1 MCNAFS
7 CLIHRDGKVYWK
19 AGIDSHSNLVE
30 HFRLKDDKKELDA
43 DFVKVELTPD
53 EGYLHPEGRWTPKI
67 DQGQTPH
74 WWKDS
79 MLMRADKALE
89 EWKQEVY
96 SKIDLEGARNPVKPW
111 EIEPRRLGKSRLALL
126 KEWASVWDSVWASVG
141 ASVWASVGASVWASV
156 GASVGDSVW
165 DSVWDSVVGLGGGLG
180 RGLGGASV
188 GTRSGP
194 RSGTR
199 SMLTSVP
206 SSQISATGNTP
217 RRSRASPRENI
228 PSGRPSPSGS
238 RASSPSRPR
247 RAGLSTIR
255 SEERTP

>member
-1 MCNAFS
+1 MCKAFS

-43 DFVKVELTPD
+43 DFVKVELTP
-53 EGYLHPEGRWTPKI
+53 ERGYLHPEGRWTPKI

-111 EIEPRRLGKSRLALL
+111 EIEPPKVGPEQLALL
-126 KEWASVWDSVWASVG
+126 KEWASVRVSVWPSVWASVG
-141 ASVWASVGASVWASV
+141 VSVRVSVGASV
-156 GASVGDSVW
+156 GASVGDSVYAYAGSLFPNISDW
-165 DSVWDSVVGLGGGLG
+165 KYTEKVEGIPKGEYPFRSAVALWKQGLIPVKTSKGWALYHPV
-180 RGLGGASV
+180 RGKNAVKMWEGK
-188 GTRSGP
+188 P
-194 RSGTR
+194 
-199 SMLTSVP
+199 
-206 SSQISATGNTP
+206 
-217 RRSRASPRENI
+217 
-228 PSGRPSPSGS
+228 
-238 RASSPSRPR
+238 
-247 RAGLSTIR
+247 
-255 SEERTP
+255 